1 MKNVESE
8 NAKTFPRINRF
19 GFNNFVDA
27 LKKKYVM
34 SKADKGLRN
43 MLIKAIQK
51 EGEYHAKNETTKPDA
66 GSSIKIV
73 FVISSGLLRILME
86 HIEMKN
92 NLDSKLQIDSSFSKI
107 IKCSTLAR
115 PTT

>member
-34 SKADKGLRN
+34 SKVDKGLRN

-51 EGEYHAKNETTKPDA
+51 EGEHHAKNETVKSDA
-66 GSSIKIV
+66 GLSILQFLKKKTVLAI
-73 FVISSGLLRILME
+73 ISRILRILME
-86 HIEMKN
+86 YIEMK
-92 NLDSKLQIDSSFSKI
+92 K
-107 IKCSTLAR
+107 A
-115 PTT
+115 